1 MQIWS
6 TSRISQEEKENI
18 LSKHREVYN
27 GYQTMQPKVN
37 NTQPLY
43 VQDFAKDKEG
53 IMMKND
59 GTITPYTN
67 YRINESHAMDTCEQC
82 GGNLTEKECMKCGW
96 KIERDL
102 QELSSDELSKGKK
115 YKFKSPTFDDEVEFD
130 TDIEDKFGGKK
141 MYKFKGKKAHHLMG
155 DKDVESFVS
164 SEVDEEKYPTGKL
177 DDIYDEEDLNM
188 SDDFDYVEGGGNDYG
203 TFEKMHHMKSIK
215 NEATAT
221 SNAPLSYGKHY
232 NEIDEPY
239 DFRSNGPVGDGGT
252 LRQKS
257 LDEVGYTGGGNAP
270 DFDVDFESPGYDFV
284 SNGPKEDTFTVPAD
298 DIDLDEKDVKKP
310 YDFVSDGPETGDVY
324 PVFEEMKSA
333 WAEDHIKELPD
344 MGIENIKNDELD
356 EVDISGAQASQDSAE
371 KPYAFV
377 STGPGKAG
385 PYQTHSWGGEQLSTS
400 LDEQPED
407 EDVYRE
413 KDLDFGELDL
423 DLVKFNPEDKSW
435 EEITAHTGDDEFSH
449 LGENFERQQEKI
461 LEMFVRI
468 EKFN

>member
-6 TSRISQEEKENI
+6 TSRISEEEKENI

-27 GYQTMQPKVN
+27 GYQTMQPKVD

-43 VQDFAKDKEG
+43 VQDFAKDKAG
-53 IMMKND
+53 AMVKND
-59 GTITPYTN
+59 GSVVPYTN
-67 YRINESHAMDTCEQC
+67 YRINESHVMDTCEQC
-82 GGNLTEKECMKCGW
+82 GGNLTEKECMECGW
-96 KIERDL
+96 K
-102 QELSSDELSKGKK
+102 
-115 YKFKSPTFDDEVEFD
+115 
-130 TDIEDKFGGKK
+130 
-141 MYKFKGKKAHHLMG
+141 M
-155 DKDVESFVS
+155 
-164 SEVDEEKYPTGKL
+164 EETKEGYETGKL

-239 DFRSNGPVGDGGT
+239 NFESNGPVGDGGT

-270 DFDVDFESPGYDFV
+270 DFDIDFENPAYDFESE
-284 SNGPKEDTFTVPAD
+284 GPIEDTYTEPAD
-298 DIDLDEKDVKKP
+298 DMDLDPDEVKKP

-333 WAEDHIKELPD
+333 WSEEI
-344 MGIENIKNDELD
+344 D
-356 EVDISGAQASQDSAE
+356 EVDISGAQGSQEKAE

-423 DLVKFNPEDKSW
+423 DLTEFNPEDKSW
-435 EEITAHTGDDEFSH
+435 EEITAFTGEDEFSH
-449 LGENFERQQEKI
+449 LNEQFQKQHDKI
-461 LEMFVRI
+461 LEMFQR
-468 EKFN
+468 FGRYN

>member
-6 TSRISQEEKENI
+6 TSRITQEEKENI

-27 GYQTMQPKVN
+27 GYQTMQPKVD

-43 VQDFAKDKEG
+43 VQDFAKDKVG
-53 IMMKND
+53 AMVKND
-59 GTITPYTN
+59 GSVVPYTN
-67 YRINESHAMDTCEQC
+67 YRINESHVMDTCEQC
-82 GGNLTEKECMKCGW
+82 GGNLTEKECMECGW
-96 KIERDL
+96 KMEGEL
-102 QELSSDELSKGKK
+102 QELGTGELSKGKRYK
-115 YKFKSPTFDDEVEFD
+115 YKSPTFDDEIEFD
-130 TDIEDKFGGKK
+130 TDIEDQSGGKK
-141 MYKFKGKKAHHLMG
+141 MFKFKGKKAHHMMG
-155 DKDVESFVS
+155 DKDVENFVS
-164 SEVDEEKYPTGKL
+164 LPVDEAKYKTGKL

-239 DFRSNGPVGDGGT
+239 NFESNGPVGDGET

-270 DFDVDFESPGYDFV
+270 DFDIDFENPAYDFESE
-284 SNGPKEDTFTVPAD
+284 GPIEDTYTEPAD
-298 DIDLDEKDVKKP
+298 DMDLDSDEVKKP

-333 WAEDHIKELPD
+333 WSEEI
-344 MGIENIKNDELD
+344 D
-356 EVDISGAQASQDSAE
+356 EVDISGAQGSQEKAE

-407 EDVYRE
+407 EDAYRE
-413 KDLDFGELDL
+413 DDLEFGELNL
-423 DLVKFNPEDKSW
+423 DLTKFNPEDKSW
-435 EEITAHTGDDEFSH
+435 EEITAFTGEDEFSNLNEQFQTQH
-449 LGENFERQQEKI
+449 DKI
-461 LEMFVRI
+461 LEMFQR
-468 EKFN
+468 FRRYN